1 MANNNS
7 LTVKKCKW
15 VTFCS
20 AQWPAFNVGWP
31 AGGTFD
37 PETMDRV
44 EQIVYRPC
52 VSYPDQIPYTV
63 TWKRFIDRVG
73 EPHPCVKVFLSP
85 QDPSAY
91 VLTTR
96 MEYPYRVREATAE
109 PQIFHG
115 GTPEEELFPRPYSLQ
130 PASSAQAESESPSQ
144 PQEQEHGNYAPQT

>member
-44 EQIVYRPC
+44 ELIVYCPC
-52 VSYPDQIPYTV
+52 VSYPDQIPYIV
-63 TWKRFIDRVG
+63 TWKRFIDRVW
-73 EPHPCVKVFLSP
+73 EPHPCVKAFLSP

-91 VLTTR
+91 VLATR
-96 MEYPYRVREATAE
+96 MEDPYRVREAKAE
-109 PQIFHG
+109 PQIFQG
-115 GTPEEELFPRPYSLQ
+115 GTPEEEHFSPPYSLQ
-130 PASSAQAESESPSQ
+130 PASSAQAEPESPSQ
-144 PQEQEHGNYAPQT
+144 PQEQDQGTCAPQT